1 MKKAQIKKSVSAL
14 AMAAVIAVSL
24 FGYGCGAKPA
34 STSSDA
40 GVSGDFTGTAK
51 GFGGDVSVTLTLTD
65 GAITGCTAEGKDET
79 QGVGSEAIA
88 KMPGAIAESGSIAVD
103 GVSGATITSTAIK
116 EAAAAALT
124 AAGLNPDDYKTAV
137 ENNATAEDSTVDADV
152 VVVGAGGAG
161 MTAAITAAAE
171 GKSVVILESQSMVGG
186 NSVRA
191 TGGMNAGKTV
201 YQDENEFGESAGV
214 EKTLKTAAE
223 KYADNETIT
232 ALAKTVSEQ
241 WAAYQ
246 ANPTGYFDSVELM
259 ELDTMIGGKG
269 INDPELVE
277 TLCANSA
284 DAIDWLDEHGITL
297 HNVSSFGGASVKRI
311 HRPVN
316 AEGKT
321 VSVGSYMIPLL
332 QENCEKA
339 GVKMMLDTTATEIL
353 TDANGAAVGV
363 KATGASG
370 ETVTVNAKAVVLAS
384 GGFGANLDM
393 VVKYK
398 PELKGFMTTNAPGI
412 QGQGIEMAEAI
423 GAATVDMDQIQIH
436 PTVEANTAALITEGL
451 RGDGAIL
458 INEEGQRFIDE
469 VGTRDVVSAAE
480 IAQTGSYSWLVVD
493 QAMADASS
501 VIQGYIKKG
510 YTVTGATYEE
520 LGKAMG
526 VDAAAFAETMEK
538 WNGCVEAKNDPDF
551 GRTSLANPLNTAPYY
566 AVKVTAGVHHTM
578 GGLKINANTE
588 VLNEKGEVIPG
599 LFAAGE
605 VTGGVHGANRLGGN
619 AVADFT
625 VFGRIAGAAA
635 SDYAA

>member
-14 AMAAVIAVSL
+14 AMAAIIAVSL
-24 FGYGCGAKPA
+24 FGYGCGAKSA

-88 KMPGAIAESGSIAVD
+88 KMPGEIAESGSIAVD
-103 GVSGATITSTAIK
+103 GVSGATVTSTAIK

-171 GKSVVILESQSMVGG
+171 GKTVVILESQSMVGG

-451 RGDGAIL
+451 RGDGAVL
-458 INEEGQRFIDE
+458 INAEGKRFIDE

-493 QAMADASS
+493 QAMVDASS

-526 VDAAAFAETMEK
+526 VDAAAFAETMDK
-538 WNGCVEAKNDPDF
+538 WNGYVEAKNDPDF
-551 GRTSLANPLNTAPYY
+551 GRTSFANPLNTAPYY

>member
-24 FGYGCGAKPA
+24 FGYGCGAKSA

-79 QGVGSEAIA
+79 EGVGSQAIA
-88 KMPGAIAESGSIAVD
+88 KMPGEIAESGSIAVD

-137 ENNATAEDSTVDADV
+137 ENNAAAEDSTVDADV

-277 TLCANSA
+277 TLCENSA

-370 ETVTVNAKAVVLAS
+370 ETVTVNAKAVVLAT

-412 QGQGIEMAEAI
+412 QGQGIEMAQAI

-458 INEEGQRFIDE
+458 INEDGQRFIDE

-551 GRTSLANPLNTAPYY
+551 GRTSFANPLNTAPYY

>member
-14 AMAAVIAVSL
+14 AMAAIIAVSL
-24 FGYGCGAKPA
+24 FGYGCGAKSA

-79 QGVGSEAIA
+79 EGVGSQAIA
-88 KMPGAIAESGSIAVD
+88 KMPGEIAESGSIAVD
-103 GVSGATITSTAIK
+103 GVSGATVTSTAIK

-137 ENNATAEDSTVDADV
+137 ENDATAEDSTVDADV

-161 MTAAITAAAE
+161 MTAAITAAGE

-277 TLCANSA
+277 TLCENSA

-370 ETVTVNAKAVVLAS
+370 ETVTVNAKAVVLAT

-412 QGQGIEMAEAI
+412 QGQGIEMAQAI

-458 INEEGQRFIDE
+458 INEEGKRFIDE

-493 QAMADASS
+493 QAMVDASS

-510 YTVTGATYEE
+510 YTVTGETYEE

-526 VDAAAFAETMEK
+526 VDEAAFAETMEK
-538 WNGCVEAKNDPDF
+538 WNGYVEAKNDPDF
-551 GRTSLANPLNTAPYY
+551 GRTSFANPLNTAPYY
-566 AVKVTAGVHHTM
+566 AIKVTAGVHHTM

>member
-24 FGYGCGAKPA
+24 FGYGCGAKSA

-88 KMPGAIAESGSIAVD
+88 QMPGKIAESGSIAVD
-103 GVSGATITSTAIK
+103 GVSGATATSTAIK

-137 ENNATAEDSTVDADV
+137 EKDAVAEDSTVDADV

-161 MTAAITAAAE
+161 MTAAITAAGE
-171 GKSVVILESQSMVGG
+171 GKSVVVLESQSMVGG

-191 TGGMNAGKTV
+191 TGGMNAAKTV

-339 GVKMMLDTTATEIL
+339 GVKMMLDTTANEIL

-370 ETVTVNAKAVVLAS
+370 ETVTVNAKAVVLAT

-412 QGQGIEMAEAI
+412 QGQGIEMAQAI

-458 INEEGQRFIDE
+458 INEEGKRFIDE

-538 WNGCVEAKNDPDF
+538 WNGYVEAKNDPDF
-551 GRTSLANPLNTAPYY
+551 GRTSFANKLDTAPYY
-566 AVKVTAGVHHTM
+566 AIKVTAGVHHTM

>member
-14 AMAAVIAVSL
+14 AMAAIIAVSL
-24 FGYGCGAKPA
+24 FGYGCGAKSA

-79 QGVGSEAIA
+79 EGVGSQAIA
-88 KMPGAIAESGSIAVD
+88 KMPGEIAESGSIAVD

-137 ENNATAEDSTVDADV
+137 ESDATAEDSTVDADV

-311 HRPVN
+311 HRPVD

-332 QENCEKA
+332 EENCKKA
-339 GVKMMLDTTATEIL
+339 GVQILLNTTANEIL
-353 TDANGAAVGV
+353 TDANGAAAGI
-363 KATGASG
+363 KATGSTG
-370 ETVTVNAKAVVLAS
+370 ETVTVNAKAVVLTT

-398 PELKGFMTTNAPGI
+398 PELKGFMTTNAAGI

-451 RGDGAIL
+451 RGDGAVL
-458 INEEGQRFIDE
+458 INAEGKRFIDE

-493 QAMADASS
+493 QAMVDASS

-510 YTVTGATYEE
+510 YTVTGETYEE

-526 VDAAAFAETMEK
+526 VDAAAFAETMDK
-538 WNGCVEAKNDPDF
+538 WNGYVEAKNDPDF
-551 GRTSLANPLNTAPYY
+551 GRTSFANPLNTAPYY

>member
-24 FGYGCGAKPA
+24 FGYGCGAKSA

-88 KMPGAIAESGSIAVD
+88 QMPGKIAESGSIAVD
-103 GVSGATITSTAIK
+103 GVSGATATSTAIK

-137 ENNATAEDSTVDADV
+137 ENDATAEDSTVDADV

-171 GKSVVILESQSMVGG
+171 GKSVVVLESQSMVGG

-191 TGGMNAGKTV
+191 TGGMNAAKTV

-370 ETVTVNAKAVVLAS
+370 ETVTVNAKAVVLAT

-458 INEEGQRFIDE
+458 INEEGKRFIDE

-493 QAMADASS
+493 QAMVDASS

-538 WNGCVEAKNDPDF
+538 WNGYVEAKNDPDF
-551 GRTSLANPLNTAPYY
+551 GRTSFANPLNTAPYY

>member
-24 FGYGCGAKPA
+24 FGYGCGAKSA

-79 QGVGSEAIA
+79 EGVGSQAIA
-88 KMPGAIAESGSIAVD
+88 KMPGEIAENGSIAVD

-137 ENNATAEDSTVDADV
+137 EKDAAAEDSTVDADV

-370 ETVTVNAKAVVLAS
+370 ETVTVNAKAVVLAT

-412 QGQGIEMAEAI
+412 QGQGIEMAQAI

-458 INEEGQRFIDE
+458 INEEGKRFIDE

-493 QAMADASS
+493 QAMVDASS

-510 YTVTGATYEE
+510 YTVTGETYEE

-526 VDAAAFAETMEK
+526 VDAAAFAETMDK
-538 WNGCVEAKNDPDF
+538 WNGYVEAKNDPDF
-551 GRTSLANPLNTAPYY
+551 GRTSFANPLNTAPYY

>member
-24 FGYGCGAKPA
+24 FGYGCGAKSA

-40 GVSGDFTGTAK
+40 GVSGDFTATAK

-79 QGVGSEAIA
+79 EGVGSQAIA

-241 WAAYQ
+241 WAEYQ
-246 ANPTGYFDSVELM
+246 KNPTGYFDSVELM

-269 INDPELVE
+269 INDPALVE
-277 TLCANSA
+277 TLCSNSA

-297 HNVSSFGGASVKRI
+297 HSVSSFGGASVKRI
-311 HRPVN
+311 HRPVD

-332 QENCEKA
+332 EENCEKA
-339 GVKMMLDTTATEIL
+339 GVQILLNTTANEIL
-353 TDANGAAVGV
+353 TDASGAAVGI
-363 KATGASG
+363 KATGSTG
-370 ETVTVNAKAVVLAS
+370 ETVTVNAKAVVLTT

-393 VVKYK
+393 VVEYK
-398 PELKGFMTTNAPGI
+398 PELKGFMTTNAAGA
-412 QGQGIEMAEAI
+412 QGQGIEMATAI
-423 GAATVDMDQIQIH
+423 GAGTVDMDQIQIH

-451 RGDGAIL
+451 RGDGAVL
-458 INEEGQRFIDE
+458 INAEGKRFIDE

-493 QAMADASS
+493 QAMVDASS

-510 YTVTGATYEE
+510 YTVTGETYEE

-526 VDAAAFAETMEK
+526 VDEAAFAETMK
-538 WNGCVEAKNDPDF
+538 TWNGYVEAKNDPDF
-551 GRTSLANPLNTAPYY
+551 GRTSFANKLDTAPYY
-566 AVKVTAGVHHTM
+566 AIKVTAGVHHTM
-578 GGLKINANTE
+578 GGLTINTNTE
-588 VLNEKGEVIPG
+588 VLKADGTVIPG

-625 VFGRIAGAAA
+625 VFGRIAGKAA

>member
-24 FGYGCGAKPA
+24 FGYGCGAKSA

-65 GAITGCTAEGKDET
+65 GTITGCTAEGKDET
-79 QGVGSEAIA
+79 EGVGSQAIA
-88 KMPGAIAESGSIAVD
+88 KMPGEIAESGSIAVD

-137 ENNATAEDSTVDADV
+137 EKDATAEDSTVDADV

-370 ETVTVNAKAVVLAS
+370 ETVTVNAKAVVLAT

-510 YTVTGATYEE
+510 YTVTGSTYEE

-538 WNGCVEAKNDPDF
+538 WNGYVEAKNDPDF
-551 GRTSLANPLNTAPYY
+551 GRTSFANPLNTAPYY

>member
-24 FGYGCGAKPA
+24 FGYGCGAKSA

-79 QGVGSEAIA
+79 EGVGSQAIA

-370 ETVTVNAKAVVLAS
+370 ETVTVNAKAVVLAT

-412 QGQGIEMAEAI
+412 QGQGIEMAQAI

-538 WNGCVEAKNDPDF
+538 WNGYVEAKNDPDF
-551 GRTSLANPLNTAPYY
+551 GRTSFANPLNTAPYY

>member
-14 AMAAVIAVSL
+14 AMAAIIAVSL
-24 FGYGCGAKPA
+24 FGYGCGAKSA

-79 QGVGSEAIA
+79 EGVGSQAIA
-88 KMPGAIAESGSIAVD
+88 KMPGEIAESGSIAVD
-103 GVSGATITSTAIK
+103 GVSGATVTSTAIK

-137 ENNATAEDSTVDADV
+137 ENDATAEDSTVDADV

-161 MTAAITAAAE
+161 MTAAITAAGE

-370 ETVTVNAKAVVLAS
+370 ETVTVNAKAVVLAT

-412 QGQGIEMAEAI
+412 QGQGIEMAQAI

-458 INEEGQRFIDE
+458 INEEGKRFIDE

-493 QAMADASS
+493 QAMVDASS

-510 YTVTGATYEE
+510 YTVTGSTYEE

-538 WNGCVEAKNDPDF
+538 WNGYVEAKNDPDF
-551 GRTSLANPLNTAPYY
+551 GRTSFANPLNTAPYY

>member
-24 FGYGCGAKPA
+24 FGYGCGAKSA

-79 QGVGSEAIA
+79 EGVGSQAIA
-88 KMPGAIAESGSIAVD
+88 KMPGEIAESGSIAVD

-137 ENNATAEDSTVDADV
+137 EKDAAAEDSTVDADV

-171 GKSVVILESQSMVGG
+171 GKTVVILESQSMVGG

-370 ETVTVNAKAVVLAS
+370 ETVTVNAKAVVLAT

-412 QGQGIEMAEAI
+412 QGQGIEMAQAI

-538 WNGCVEAKNDPDF
+538 WNGYVEAKNDPDF
-551 GRTSLANPLNTAPYY
+551 GRTSFANPLNTAPYY

>member
-65 GAITGCTAEGKDET
+65 GAITGCTAEGKEET

-103 GVSGATITSTAIK
+103 GVSGATVTSTAIK

-137 ENNATAEDSTVDADV
+137 ENDASAEDSTVDADV

-171 GKSVVILESQSMVGG
+171 GKTVVILESQSMVGG

-370 ETVTVNAKAVVLAS
+370 ETVTVNAKAVVLAT

-412 QGQGIEMAEAI
+412 QGQGIEMAQAI

-538 WNGCVEAKNDPDF
+538 WNGYVEAKNDPDF
-551 GRTSLANPLNTAPYY
+551 GRTSFANPLNTAPYY

>member
-24 FGYGCGAKPA
+24 FGYGCGAKSA

-88 KMPGAIAESGSIAVD
+88 KMPGEIAESGSIAVD
-103 GVSGATITSTAIK
+103 GVSGATVTSTAIK

-137 ENNATAEDSTVDADV
+137 EKTGSAEDSTVEADV

-161 MTAAITAAAE
+161 MTAAITAAGE

-451 RGDGAIL
+451 RGDGAVL
-458 INEEGQRFIDE
+458 INAEGKRFIDE

-493 QAMADASS
+493 QAMVDASS

-526 VDAAAFAETMEK
+526 VDAAAFAETMDK
-538 WNGCVEAKNDPDF
+538 WNGYVEAKNDPDF
-551 GRTSLANPLNTAPYY
+551 GRTSFANPLNTAPYY

>member
-14 AMAAVIAVSL
+14 AMAAIIAVSL
-24 FGYGCGAKPA
+24 FGYGCGAKSA

-79 QGVGSEAIA
+79 EGVGSQAIA
-88 KMPGAIAESGSIAVD
+88 KMPGEIAESGSIAVD

-137 ENNATAEDSTVDADV
+137 ESDATAEDSTVDADV

-370 ETVTVNAKAVVLAS
+370 ETVTVNAKAVVLAT

-412 QGQGIEMAEAI
+412 QGQGIEMAQAI

-451 RGDGAIL
+451 RGDGAVL

-538 WNGCVEAKNDPDF
+538 WNGYVEAKNDPDF
-551 GRTSLANPLNTAPYY
+551 GRTGFANPLNTAPYY

>member
-14 AMAAVIAVSL
+14 AMAAIIAVSL
-24 FGYGCGAKPA
+24 FGYGCGAKSA

-88 KMPGAIAESGSIAVD
+88 KMPGEIAESGSIAVD
-103 GVSGATITSTAIK
+103 GVSGATVTSTAIK

-493 QAMADASS
+493 QAMVDASS

-538 WNGCVEAKNDPDF
+538 WNGYVEAKNDPDF
-551 GRTSLANPLNTAPYY
+551 GRTSFANPLNTAPYY

>member
-88 KMPGAIAESGSIAVD
+88 KMPGEIAESGSIAVD
-103 GVSGATITSTAIK
+103 GVSGATVTSTAIK

-171 GKSVVILESQSMVGG
+171 GKTVVILESQSMVGG

-370 ETVTVNAKAVVLAS
+370 ETVTVNAKAVVLAT

-510 YTVTGATYEE
+510 YTVTGSTYEE

-551 GRTSLANPLNTAPYY
+551 GRTSFANPLNTAPYY

>member
-65 GAITGCTAEGKDET
+65 GAITGCTAEGKEET

-88 KMPGAIAESGSIAVD
+88 KMPGAIAENGSIAVD

-137 ENNATAEDSTVDADV
+137 ENDASAEDSTVDADV

-370 ETVTVNAKAVVLAS
+370 ETVTVNAKAVVLAT

-551 GRTSLANPLNTAPYY
+551 GRTSFANPLNTAPYY

>member
-14 AMAAVIAVSL
+14 AMAAIIAVSL
-24 FGYGCGAKPA
+24 FGYGCGAKSA

-79 QGVGSEAIA
+79 EGVGSQAIA
-88 KMPGAIAESGSIAVD
+88 KMPGEIAESGSIAVD

-137 ENNATAEDSTVDADV
+137 ESDATAEDSTVDADV

-370 ETVTVNAKAVVLAS
+370 ETVTVNAKAVVLAT

-398 PELKGFMTTNAPGI
+398 PELKGFMTTNAAGI

-451 RGDGAIL
+451 RGDGAVL
-458 INEEGQRFIDE
+458 INAEGKRFIDE

-493 QAMADASS
+493 QAMVDASS

-510 YTVTGATYEE
+510 YTVTGETYEE

-526 VDAAAFAETMEK
+526 VDAAAFAETMDK
-538 WNGCVEAKNDPDF
+538 WNGYVEAKNDPDF
-551 GRTSLANPLNTAPYY
+551 GRTSFANPLNTAPYY

>member
-24 FGYGCGAKPA
+24 FGYGCGAKSA

-79 QGVGSEAIA
+79 EGVGSQAIA
-88 KMPGAIAESGSIAVD
+88 KMPGEIAESGSIAVD

-137 ENNATAEDSTVDADV
+137 ENNAAAEDSTVDADV

-370 ETVTVNAKAVVLAS
+370 ETVTVNAKAVVLAT

-551 GRTSLANPLNTAPYY
+551 GRTSFANPLNTAPYY

>member
-24 FGYGCGAKPA
+24 FGYGCGAKSA

-79 QGVGSEAIA
+79 EGVGSQAIA
-88 KMPGAIAESGSIAVD
+88 KMPGEIAESGSIAVD
-103 GVSGATITSTAIK
+103 GVSGATVTSTAIK

-370 ETVTVNAKAVVLAS
+370 ETVTVNAKAVVLAT

-412 QGQGIEMAEAI
+412 QGQGIEMAQAI

-458 INEEGQRFIDE
+458 INEEGKRFIDE

-493 QAMADASS
+493 QAMVDASS

-538 WNGCVEAKNDPDF
+538 WNGYVEAKNDPDF
-551 GRTSLANPLNTAPYY
+551 GRTSFANPLNTAPYY

>member
-24 FGYGCGAKPA
+24 FGYGCGAKSA

-103 GVSGATITSTAIK
+103 GVSGATATSTAIQ

-124 AAGLNPDDYKTAV
+124 AAGLNPEDYKTAV
-137 ENNATAEDSTVDADV
+137 EKTGSAEDSTVEADV

-161 MTAAITAAAE
+161 MTAAITAAGE

-191 TGGMNAGKTV
+191 TGGMNAAKTV

-370 ETVTVNAKAVVLAS
+370 ETVTVNAKAVVLAT

-412 QGQGIEMAEAI
+412 QGQGIEMAQAI

-458 INEEGQRFIDE
+458 INEEGKRFIDE

-493 QAMADASS
+493 QAMVDASS

-538 WNGCVEAKNDPDF
+538 WNGYVEAKNDPDF
-551 GRTSLANPLNTAPYY
+551 GRTSFANPLNTAPYY

>member
-40 GVSGDFTGTAK
+40 GVSGNFTGTAK

-88 KMPGAIAESGSIAVD
+88 KMPGEIAESGSIAVD
-103 GVSGATITSTAIK
+103 GVSGATVTSTAIK

-137 ENNATAEDSTVDADV
+137 EKTGSAEDSTVEADV

-161 MTAAITAAAE
+161 MTAAITAAGE

-412 QGQGIEMAEAI
+412 QGQGIEMAQAI

-493 QAMADASS
+493 QAMVDASS

-526 VDAAAFAETMEK
+526 VDAAAFAETMDK
-538 WNGCVEAKNDPDF
+538 WNGYVEAKNDPDF
-551 GRTSLANPLNTAPYY
+551 GRTSFANPLNTAPYY